1 MEEHYSQH
9 INWAK
14 SNKKQIDKM
23 FKRLSKKKEA
33 DRLVNEQH
41 QQVFE
46 EIDCLKC
53 ANCCKTT
60 GPLLTNKDIS
70 RVSSRLKMRENDFIE
85 TYLRIDEDQDFV
97 FKSMP
102 CPFLGS
108 DNYCNIYED
117 RPKACREF
125 PHTDARGQMKIS
137 QLTRK
142 NSRIC
147 PAVSRMVQNLLDIV

>member
-1 MEEHYSQH
+1 MEAQYLQH

-14 SNKKQIDKM
+14 SNKKQIDKL
-23 FKRLSKKKEA
+23 FKRLSTKKEA
-33 DRLVNEQH
+33 DRMINEQH
-41 QQVFE
+41 DQIFE

-60 GPLLTNKDIS
+60 GPLLTNKDIA
-70 RVSSRLKMRENDFIE
+70 RVSSRLKMNENDFIKE
-85 TYLRIDEDQDFV
+85 YLRIDEDQDFV
-97 FKSMP
+97 FKTMP

-108 DNYCNIYED
+108 DNYCSIYED

-125 PHTDARGQMKIS
+125 PHTDTKGQMKIA

-142 NSRIC
+142 NARIC
-147 PAVSRMVQNLLDIV
+147 PAVSRMLQNLQSIV

>member
-1 MEEHYSQH
+1 MEESYSQH

-14 SNKKQIDKM
+14 SNKKQIDKT
-23 FKRLSKKKEA
+23 FKRLKAKKEA
-33 DRLVNEQH
+33 DSIINDQH
-41 QQVFE
+41 EEVFE

-60 GPLLTNKDIS
+60 GPLLTSRDIS
-70 RVSSRLKMRENDFIE
+70 RVSSRLKMKENDFIQS
-85 TYLRIDEDQDFV
+85 YLRIDEDQDYV

-108 DNYCNIYED
+108 DNYCSIYED

-125 PHTDARGQMKIS
+125 PHTDTRGQLKIA

-142 NSRIC
+142 NARVC
-147 PAVSRMVQNLLDIV
+147 PAVSRILQNLQSIV